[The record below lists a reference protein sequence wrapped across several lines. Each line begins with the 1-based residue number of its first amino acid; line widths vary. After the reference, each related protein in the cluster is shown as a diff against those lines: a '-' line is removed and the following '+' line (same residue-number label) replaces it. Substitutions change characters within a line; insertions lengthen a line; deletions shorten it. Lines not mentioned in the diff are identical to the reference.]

1 MHNFFWT
8 KSFKTP
14 SGRRFAVA
22 CAQPRMLKTITW
34 VNILFQ
40 LLFPLSLSF
49 TPVIAAAQTSK
60 GKIINVTTEPYI
72 LNTNENIEIIAK
84 RYGLTVDEL
93 KKINN
98 YRTFSKPFS
107 SLTTG
112 DEIDVPRKVSPFS
125 IDNQKNSNTDISLE
139 NKLASHAQTGAT
151 ALATGNAA
159 KSGERMIRSAANN
172 EFNNQVQGWLGQ
184 FGTARVQM
192 NLNDD
197 LKLDGSA
204 VDVLVPLYDNQKSM
218 LFTQLGARN
227 KDSRNTVNIGA
238 GVRTFQN
245 DWMYGVNTFFDND
258 MTGKNRR
265 IGVGVEA
272 WTDYLKLSANS
283 YFGTTDWH
291 QSRDFVDYNERPAN
305 GYDVRAEAYL
315 PAYPQLGGKLMYEK
329 YRGDEVALFGKDDRQ
344 KNPHAVTAGVNYS
357 PIPLLTVGAEHRA
370 GKGSKNDSSINF
382 QFNYRLGESWQSHIN
397 PTAVASTRTLAG
409 SRYDLVER
417 NNDIVLDYQ
426 KQVLI
431 KLTLPEEV
439 MGEALS
445 RATVN
450 ALVVSKYGLER
461 VDWDSAGLIAAG
473 GSLTQVSPQKV
484 LLTLPP
490 YQSTRSNNIHTLS
503 AVAHDRQGNTSPR
516 VTMQIVVIPSTA
528 KIMEANLTVVRN
540 NAIANG
546 TETNEVKAIVTDAG
560 NNRLS
565 GHAVS
570 FSADNG
576 SMVTTVIGTTG
587 ADGVATATMT
597 NMTAGTTS
605 VKATVNGMNQSVPT
619 IFIPDD
625 STAQITAANLT
636 VVRNNAIANGTDAN
650 EVKAIVTDAGNNP
663 LSGHAVSFS
672 ADNGGMVTTVI
683 GTTGT
688 DGIAT
693 ATITNMTAGDTLVE
707 ATVNGMSQSVPT
719 TFMPDDSTAQITAA
733 NLTVVRNNAIA
744 NGTDANEVKAIVTD
758 AGNNLLSGH
767 TVSFSADNGGMVT
780 TVIGTTGT
788 DGIATAT
795 ITNMTEGT
803 TSLEATV
810 NSMSQSVPTIF
821 IPDDSTAQITAA
833 NLTVVRN
840 NAIANGTETNE
851 VKAIVTDAG
860 NNLLSGHTVSFS
872 ADNGGMVTTVIGT
885 TGTDGIA
892 TATITNMTAGDTLVE
907 ATVNGMSQSV
917 PTTFMP
923 DDSTAQITAANLTVV
938 RNNAIADGTETN
950 EVKAI
955 VTDTGNNLLSGH
967 TVSFS
972 ADNGG
977 MVTTVIGTTGTDG
990 IATATITN
998 MTAGTTSVKATV
1010 NGMSQTKGVNF
1021 TQVLNIKIETT
1032 QNNAISGEESN
1043 TVKATVSDKNGNR
1056 INNVKVDF
1064 TSSESS
1070 GITLTP
1076 SSGMTNSN
1084 GEIVSSVSKSGS
1096 IGGEIKIT
1104 ATISERGENDSSLVN
1119 FLTLHPAYNVIAPG
1133 NHPFAYKD
1141 RFPTTGYAGAEFQIN
1156 ASGNIAANTNYTWT
1170 SSENASMSVDN
1181 EGNVTLTEGN
1191 IRNKPVKITARN
1203 NTDAYRYEFEV
1214 TSWFITHEDKRT
1226 GNFNDAQNYCFT
1238 QGMVMPKRDQLTKGE
1253 GIRGIG
1259 SLWSE
1264 WQKPKNWSGSAPNT
1278 AYWTDTQPPAAPS
1291 NRYMVDMGTGKGSE
1305 YKTNIGAY
1313 LEYISCIKIDTPQI
1327 M

>member
-1 MHNFFWT
+1 
-8 KSFKTP
+8 
-14 SGRRFAVA
+14 
-22 CAQPRMLKTITW
+22 MLKTITW

-112 DEIDVPRKVSPFS
+112 DEIDIPRKVSPFS

-245 DWMYGVNTFFDND
+245 DWMYGANTFFDND

-426 KQVLI
+426 KQALI

-576 SMVTTVIGTTG
+576 
-587 ADGVATATMT
+587 
-597 NMTAGTTS
+597 
-605 VKATVNGMNQSVPT
+605 
-619 IFIPDD
+619 
-625 STAQITAANLT
+625 
-636 VVRNNAIANGTDAN
+636 
-650 EVKAIVTDAGNNP
+650 
-663 LSGHAVSFS
+663 
-672 ADNGGMVTTVI
+672 GMVTTVI

-693 ATITNMTAGDTLVE
+693 ATITNMTAGDT
-707 ATVNGMSQSVPT
+707 
-719 TFMPDDSTAQITAA
+719 
-733 NLTVVRNNAIA
+733 
-744 NGTDANEVKAIVTD
+744 
-758 AGNNLLSGH
+758 
-767 TVSFSADNGGMVT
+767 
-780 TVIGTTGT
+780 
-788 DGIATAT
+788 
-795 ITNMTEGT
+795 
-803 TSLEATV
+803 
-810 NSMSQSVPTIF
+810 
-821 IPDDSTAQITAA
+821 
-833 NLTVVRN
+833 
-840 NAIANGTETNE
+840 
-851 VKAIVTDAG
+851 
-860 NNLLSGHTVSFS
+860 
-872 ADNGGMVTTVIGT
+872 
-885 TGTDGIA
+885 
-892 TATITNMTAGDTLVE
+892 
-907 ATVNGMSQSV
+907 
-917 PTTFMP
+917 
-923 DDSTAQITAANLTVV
+923 
-938 RNNAIADGTETN
+938 
-950 EVKAI
+950 
-955 VTDTGNNLLSGH
+955 
-967 TVSFS
+967 
-972 ADNGG
+972 
-977 MVTTVIGTTGTDG
+977 
-990 IATATITN
+990 
-998 MTAGTTSVKATV
+998 
-1010 NGMSQTKGVNF
+1010 
-1021 TQVLNIKIETT
+1021 
-1032 QNNAISGEESN
+1032 
-1043 TVKATVSDKNGNR
+1043 
-1056 INNVKVDF
+1056 
-1064 TSSESS
+1064 
-1070 GITLTP
+1070 
-1076 SSGMTNSN
+1076 
-1084 GEIVSSVSKSGS
+1084 
-1096 IGGEIKIT
+1096 
-1104 ATISERGENDSSLVN
+1104 
-1119 FLTLHPAYNVIAPG
+1119 
-1133 NHPFAYKD
+1133 
-1141 RFPTTGYAGAEFQIN
+1141 
-1156 ASGNIAANTNYTWT
+1156 
-1170 SSENASMSVDN
+1170 
-1181 EGNVTLTEGN
+1181 
-1191 IRNKPVKITARN
+1191 
-1203 NTDAYRYEFEV
+1203 
-1214 TSWFITHEDKRT
+1214 
-1226 GNFNDAQNYCFT
+1226 
-1238 QGMVMPKRDQLTKGE
+1238 
-1253 GIRGIG
+1253 
-1259 SLWSE
+1259 
-1264 WQKPKNWSGSAPNT
+1264 
-1278 AYWTDTQPPAAPS
+1278 
-1291 NRYMVDMGTGKGSE
+1291 
-1305 YKTNIGAY
+1305 
-1313 LEYISCIKIDTPQI
+1313 
-1327 M
+1327 